1 MQERFLKSDWKLF
14 RAKLPDWQEA
24 YMDKLNQEYIQLLSA
39 NDSPPEKFWKLEKR
53 IRADKRNPG
62 VQLRTSRTDLFYCLL
77 ALLNNGVIGLDALND
92 FSDDLKETVQ
102 MFYERQ
108 LSGGL
113 EEE

>member
-1 MQERFLKSDWKLF
+1 
-14 RAKLPDWQEA
+14 
-24 YMDKLNQEYIQLLSA
+24 
-39 NDSPPEKFWKLEKR
+39 
-53 IRADKRNPG
+53 
-62 VQLRTSRTDLFYCLL
+62 
-77 ALLNNGVIGLDALND
+77 VIGLDALND